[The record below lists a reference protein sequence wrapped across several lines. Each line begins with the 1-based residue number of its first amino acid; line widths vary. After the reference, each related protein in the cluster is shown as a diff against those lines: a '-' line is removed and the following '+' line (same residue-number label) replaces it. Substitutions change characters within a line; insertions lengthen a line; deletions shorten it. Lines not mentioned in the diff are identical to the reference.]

1 MKVRNRNYI
10 STIRKKFEQLEDY
23 KKSYVKNRTPFT
35 QLGEATSLIREL
47 EFELNQIR
55 GELVS
60 LHNVCSG
67 IDNRL
72 ATLEESE
79 KRLAEKFGDKF
90 IVNDNNY
97 KITYPELYL
106 ERNGRKLLIGVIT
119 VSIYKHY
126 FSLEFS
132 SNTPKLQNGSR
143 YEHPHISH
151 GSPCLG
157 AFNTFMR
164 RAYQQADLVTLSDL
178 IWEFLNSYNES
189 STFLK
194 LSYWDDQIRYCEG
207 CGYLEED
214 CECRE
219 DEEDDFE
226 DEEDGD
232 LI

>member
-10 STIRKKFEQLEDY
+10 SAIRKKFEQLEDY
-23 KKSYVKNRTPFT
+23 KKNYIKNRTPFT
-35 QLGEATSLIREL
+35 EIDVANSLIREV
-47 EFELNQIR
+47 EFELNQIK
-55 GELVS
+55 GELLS
-60 LHNVCSG
+60 LHNTCSG

-72 ATLEESE
+72 VALEESE

-90 IVNDNNY
+90 IVSEDSY
-97 KITYPELYL
+97 SITYPELYL
-106 ERNGRKLLIGVIT
+106 ERNGRKLSIGVLTAVI
-119 VSIYKHY
+119 KKGY
-126 FSLEFS
+126 FSISFS
-132 SNTPKLQNGSR
+132 SNNPKNRNGSR
-143 YEHPHISH
+143 YEHPHITY

-157 AFNTFMR
+157 SFNTPMY
-164 RAYQQADLVTLSDL
+164 RAYDQADLFTLSDL

-214 CECRE
+214 CEC
-219 DEEDDFE
+219 DTEEIYGE
-226 DEEDGD
+226 D

>member
-23 KKSYVKNRTPFT
+23 KKSYIKNRTPFT
-35 QLGEATSLIREL
+35 EIDVANSLIREV
-47 EFELNQIR
+47 EFELNQIK
-55 GELVS
+55 GELRN
-60 LHNVCSG
+60 LHNTCNG

-72 ATLEESE
+72 VALEESE

-90 IVNDNNY
+90 IISEDGY
-97 KITYPELYL
+97 SITYPELYL
-106 ERNGRKLLIGVIT
+106 ERNGRKLLIGVLTAVIKK
-119 VSIYKHY
+119 SY
-126 FSLEFS
+126 FSINFS
-132 SNTPKLQNGSR
+132 SNNPKSRNGGR
-143 YEHPHISH
+143 YEHPHITYGTPCF
-151 GSPCLG
+151 GSFDNPIH
-157 AFNTFMR
+157 
-164 RAYQQADLVTLSDL
+164 RAYTQADLFTLSDL

-194 LSYWDDQIRYCEG
+194 LSYWDNEIRYCEG

-219 DEEDDFE
+219 DEEDE
-226 DEEDGD
+226 D